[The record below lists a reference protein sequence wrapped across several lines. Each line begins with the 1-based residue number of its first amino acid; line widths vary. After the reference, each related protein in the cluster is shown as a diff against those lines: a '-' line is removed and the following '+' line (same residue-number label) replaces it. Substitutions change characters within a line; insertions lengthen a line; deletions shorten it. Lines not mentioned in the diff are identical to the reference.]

1 MIGPGDLDEYF
12 DQQEEERKQCQQQTT
27 ELMQEIMQD
36 LADILVRV
44 SELQIKIM
52 GGRK

>member
-12 DQQEEERKQCQQQTT
+12 EQEEAERKQRQHQTNK
-27 ELMQEIMQD
+27 LMQEIMQD
-36 LADILVRV
+36 LADILMRV

>member
-12 DQQEEERKQCQQQTT
+12 EQEEAERKQRQQHTN
-27 ELMQEIMQD
+27 ELMKEIMQD
-36 LADILVRV
+36 LADILMRV

>member
-1 MIGPGDLDEYF
+1 
-12 DQQEEERKQCQQQTT
+12 
-27 ELMQEIMQD
+27 MQEIMQD

-52 GGRK
+52 GTQMKRLILFGNNRSTLRWQN